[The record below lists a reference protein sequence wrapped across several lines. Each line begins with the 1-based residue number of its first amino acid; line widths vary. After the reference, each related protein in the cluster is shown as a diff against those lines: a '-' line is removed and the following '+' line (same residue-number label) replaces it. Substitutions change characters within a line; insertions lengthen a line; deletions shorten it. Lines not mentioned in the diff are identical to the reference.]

1 MKTWFTS
8 RNGAL
13 TLSALSLLSF
23 IGYVFL
29 MSRYFLADSIPG
41 DGAAMAA
48 TLGLMLLIGGLALL
62 QGIGGAPD
70 VGPPPSTVIAAG
82 SGAGTQMATAD
93 EDLEALLLRHQAL
106 ALTQAL
112 SDDAGVHMVSF
123 TY

>member
-8 RNGAL
+8 CNGAL

-48 TLGLMLLIGGLALL
+48 TLGLMLLIGGWLWAL
-62 QGIGGAPD
+62 
-70 VGPPPSTVIAAG
+70 SAAKDG
-82 SGAGTQMATAD
+82 RGRGWRA
-93 EDLEALLLRHQAL
+93 AL
-106 ALTQAL
+106 ALSGFTLLIAL
-112 SDDAGVHMVSF
+112 YDLPHPGPWPSLVTISAMLVFSILAMGAAVFQFKHD
-123 TY
+123 